1 MHTIFLALGTNV
13 GERKQH
19 IEDAIEALQEKIHD
33 MVQAPIYES
42 KPVGFTDQANFY
54 NTVTKGQTELSPE
67 ALLQFVKSLEKK
79 LGRVKR
85 FANGPREIDID
96 ILLYDDA
103 IINSQD
109 LIIPHPRMHE
119 RDFVLQPLVD
129 ISPDIIH
136 PVLKKTV
143 KRLLQKISVEKKS
156 IIIVR

>member
-67 ALLQFVKSLEKK
+67 ALLQFVKSLEKR
-79 LGRVKR
+79 LGRIKR
-85 FANGPREIDID
+85 FPNGPREIDID
-96 ILLYDDA
+96 IALY
-103 IINSQD
+103 
-109 LIIPHPRMHE
+109 
-119 RDFVLQPLVD
+119 
-129 ISPDIIH
+129 
-136 PVLKKTV
+136 
-143 KRLLQKISVEKKS
+143 
-156 IIIVR
+156 